1 MNVLK
6 TGFPAAPATPHGHA
20 INCVP
25 VHRFRIR
32 KTPETGLTLAEW
44 HEFPRY
50 ALACILMYAV
60 KTAPARFWQVFGWF
74 VACFAGFPSETP

>member
-1 MNVLK
+1 MLK

-44 HEFPRY
+44 HEFPLY

-60 KTAPARFWQVFGWF
+60 KTAP
-74 VACFAGFPSETP
+74 